1 MALPFPCSPQGA
13 FSAPP
18 EVRNKLESLGMII
31 PDSLEVEL
39 SFQQV
44 VGPGQPKQTTL
55 SFKVH
60 SYMWKAGK
68 LRHDEA
74 QTVELSD
81 SEDDGSE
88 PLLDVGHTV
97 SSTHPETIL
106 DSDTLRPAVTQSSQA
121 TLILRSSEEL
131 EWINATE
138 GDS

>member
-1 MALPFPCSPQGA
+1 
-13 FSAPP
+13 
-18 EVRNKLESLGMII
+18 
-31 PDSLEVEL
+31 
-39 SFQQV
+39 
-44 VGPGQPKQTTL
+44 
-55 SFKVH
+55 
-60 SYMWKAGK
+60 MWKAGK